1 MNRLKLLL
9 INISI
14 ILLVS
19 CELSPF
25 IREKETINPEQTNVK
40 EETSLFNQENSD
52 DQSYEFV
59 TNDTRFLNSNGYT
72 FWSVPYVNT
81 HDDFEPVTVTVRKES
96 GRSEA
101 GFGIVFCKQELNGKS
116 YMLTVLINGNGLYTV
131 GKVIEGSFHYL
142 DKGWKPSDSINRG
155 QGVNNKISVS
165 YDSEKKL
172 FNLYINDYKVT
183 SFSTSE
189 DIIFKNSKS
198 GFAVVIANNE
208 TFPANPVKVTFEK

>member
-1 MNRLKLLL
+1 MKKIEL
-9 INISI
+9 ILIMTI
-14 ILLVS
+14 IIVITS

-25 IREKETINPEQTNVK
+25 VREKEIINPEQTNVK

-52 DQSYEFV
+52 GKSYEFV
-59 TNDTRFLNSNGYT
+59 TNDTRFLNRNGYT

-81 HDDFEPVTVTVRKES
+81 HDDFEPVTVTVCKES

-101 GFGIVFCKQELNGKS
+101 GFGIVFCKQDLNGKS

-131 GKVIEGSFHYL
+131 GKVIEGSFYYL
-142 DKGWKPSDSINRG
+142 DKRWNASDSIRRG
-155 QGVNNKISVS
+155 QGVNNKLSVT
-165 YDSEKKL
+165 YDSESKL
-172 FNLYINDYKVT
+172 FYLYINDYKVT

-189 DIIFKNSKS
+189 NITFKNSKS

-208 TFPANPVKVTFEK
+208 TFPSNPVKVTFEK

>member
-59 TNDTRFLNSNGYT
+59 TNDTRFLNRNGYT

-131 GKVIEGSFHYL
+131 GKVIEGSFYYL

-165 YDSEKKL
+165 YDSESKL
-172 FNLYINDYKVT
+172 FYLYINDYKVT

-189 DIIFKNSKS
+189 DVTFKNSKS

-208 TFPANPVKVTFEK
+208 TFPSNPVKVTFKK

>member
-59 TNDTRFLNSNGYT
+59 TNDTRFLNRNGYT

-96 GRSEA
+96 GRTEA
-101 GFGIVFCKQELNGKS
+101 GFGIVFCKQDLNGKS

-131 GKVIEGSFHYL
+131 GKVIEGSFYYL

-208 TFPANPVKVTFEK
+208 TFPSNPVKVTFEK

>member
-1 MNRLKLLL
+1 MKKIEL
-9 INISI
+9 ILIMTI
-14 ILLVS
+14 IFVITS

-25 IREKETINPEQTNVK
+25 VREKETINPEQTNVK

-59 TNDTRFLNSNGYT
+59 TNDTRFLNRNGYT

-81 HDDFEPVTVTVRKES
+81 HDDFEPVTVTVCKES
-96 GRSEA
+96 GRTEA
-101 GFGIVFCKQELNGKS
+101 GFGIVFCKQELKGKS

-131 GKVIEGSFHYL
+131 GKVIEGSFYYL

>member
-59 TNDTRFLNSNGYT
+59 TNDTRFLNRNGYT

-131 GKVIEGSFHYL
+131 GKVIEGSFYYL

-165 YDSEKKL
+165 YDSESKL
-172 FNLYINDYKVT
+172 FYLYINDYKVT

-189 DIIFKNSKS
+189 NITFKNSKS

-208 TFPANPVKVTFEK
+208 TFPSNPVKVTFKK